1 MGLSVSFTDSADFGG
16 ISREGLC
23 VSDVIH
29 KAKIKV
35 YESGT
40 EAAAA
45 TAVMVKCTGIAMK
58 RPKEFR
64 FNKPFV
70 YMIREK
76 ATGAILFMGHY
87 TVQGK

>member
-1 MGLSVSFTDSADFGG
+1 
-16 ISREGLC
+16 
-23 VSDVIH
+23 
-29 KAKIKV
+29 
-35 YESGT
+35 
-40 EAAAA
+40 
-45 TAVMVKCTGIAMK
+45 MK

-76 ATGAILFMGHY
+76 ETGAILFMGHF